1 LNSASTHLINSQ
13 SIDQMQDGVMLINT
27 SRGGLIDSKAVIQ
40 ALKKG
45 KIAHL
50 GLDVYE
56 MESDLFFE
64 DHSATIIQDDV
75 FERLASFPNVL
86 ITGHQGFFTH
96 EAMQQIAQTTL
107 RNLQAAAQNSQIE
120 STFL

>member
-1 LNSASTHLINSQ
+1 
-13 SIDQMQDGVMLINT
+13 
-27 SRGGLIDSKAVIQ
+27 
-40 ALKKG
+40 
-45 KIAHL
+45 
-50 GLDVYE
+50 
-56 MESDLFFE
+56 
-64 DHSATIIQDDV
+64 
-75 FERLASFPNVL
+75 L